1 MNKTD
6 AQEYAAELLEA
17 AADGEWGS
25 LLQIGLGADLLEH
38 LRQLQQI
45 NTEITKLESREK
57 QMNDSFVGRL
67 QLMDFDDDP
76 ATDGGGSAPGVNPCG
91 ANGST
96 QLDPQKMTSRPT
108 GANPSDANRSAQ
120 AAPLKPTGFDLS
132 DLGVPQR
139 RNVA

>member
-67 QLMDFDDDP
+67 QLMDFDDGST
-76 ATDGGGSAPGVNPCG
+76 TDGA
-91 ANGST
+91 
-96 QLDPQKMTSRPT
+96 T
-108 GANPSDANRSAQ
+108 GANPSGAKGSTQPTPQKTTGKPAGANSSDANGSARSVPQ
-120 AAPLKPTGFDLS
+120 KPAGFDLS
-132 DLGVPQR
+132 DLAVPT
-139 RNVA
+139 